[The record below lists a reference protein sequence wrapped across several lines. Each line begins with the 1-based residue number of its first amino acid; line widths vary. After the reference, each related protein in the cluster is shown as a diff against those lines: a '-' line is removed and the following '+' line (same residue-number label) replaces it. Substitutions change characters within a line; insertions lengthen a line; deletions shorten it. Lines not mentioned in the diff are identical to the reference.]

1 MFQKSCLLKCIS
13 TATNEHSIFEHN
25 YGLYTL
31 KRQEQSS
38 LVVEADKTKLSGG
51 KRSTKE
57 WRDSFKK
64 SFNSTIKKS
73 YRRIKKAHPSSI
85 ASKAKKVELASQ
97 SMASID
103 MFKKANVFSSTL
115 VNNVTKCQPFEVEKS
130 TYLFA
135 GYADSSDD
143 SDDDESDLDISMDQ
157 NDYDLNSSLS
167 SVSSL
172 EFEPFESS
180 SSSSRMVSVNTQ
192 HSNLKKS
199 IVKPPLISSSRSNIT
214 ASTYV
219 SSSSSNESDHSRLIN
234 FESCTTSSRLSL
246 LSSESTSQRANAT
259 ASFVSYANLVRKQE
273 NDCSMCNNH
282 QIDHICSS
290 TMINNTL
297 NCNNTNIDFI
307 LSTSRVSMA
316 CSITNNNINYNN
328 NSRNSSSL
336 SAYSS
341 CSSLNDSLN
350 NQTVFKKN

>member
-13 TATNEHSIFEHN
+13 TATNEHSIFEKN
-25 YGLYTL
+25 YGLYTV
-31 KRQEQSS
+31 KRVNDSHV
-38 LVVEADKTKLSGG
+38 LDADKAKLT

-73 YRRIKKAHPSSI
+73 VRRIKKANVT
-85 ASKAKKVELASQ
+85 AKGKKDLVSQ
-97 SMASID
+97 SINGMPSID
-103 MFKKANVFSSTL
+103 MFKKPNVFSSTL
-115 VNNVTKCQPFEVEKS
+115 VNNVSKYQNFEAERS
-130 TYLFA
+130 QDLFRHE
-135 GYADSSDD
+135 YSDS

-180 SSSSRMVSVNTQ
+180 SSQTCTTNSRRVSINRQTNV
-192 HSNLKKS
+192 KKS

-214 ASTYV
+214 ASTFV
-219 SSSSSNESDHSRLIN
+219 SSSSANDTENSRLIN

-246 LSSESTSQRANAT
+246 LSSQSQRANVT
-259 ASFVSYANLVRKQE
+259 SSFVSYANPVRKQE

-282 QIDHICSS
+282 QINQICSS
-290 TMINNTL
+290 TMINNTM
-297 NCNNTNIDFI
+297 NCNNSNIDFI
-307 LSTSRVSMA
+307 LSTSRVSVVE
-316 CSITNNNINYNN
+316 SISNNS
-328 NSRNSSSL
+328 SRNSSSL

-350 NQTVFKKN
+350 NQTVFRKFD